1 MKSEGYT
8 HLDEELSYPVY
19 FKENMTQHAG
29 AITKPIYWSLVR
41 NSMLSIEVWVSST
54 P

>member
-19 FKENMTQHAG
+19 FKENMTQLQEPSPNQYIG
-29 AITKPIYWSLVR
+29 
-41 NSMLSIEVWVSST
+41 VW
-54 P
+54 